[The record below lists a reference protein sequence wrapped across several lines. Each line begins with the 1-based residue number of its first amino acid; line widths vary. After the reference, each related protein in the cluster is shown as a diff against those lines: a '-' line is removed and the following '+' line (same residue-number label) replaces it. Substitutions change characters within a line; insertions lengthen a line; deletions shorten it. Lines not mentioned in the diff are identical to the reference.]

1 MKKNI
6 LRFISGL
13 IAAFIVCSF
22 SGAAGTMIAASASTV
37 EDALQSV
44 VLVSSDYGQGSGF
57 AVGKVGEN
65 PKYIVT
71 NRHVVVSKNNIAA
84 KTVTVY
90 FSAAANK
97 FMKAEIVA
105 VDTNKDLCVLELP
118 EPTAERKPI
127 ALCTS
132 DKVSQGDEA
141 YVLGYPDYALAGKN
155 YLAYDISDIASTKG
169 TVSQKTRVNNN
180 GAIGTNSYLTD
191 ATIDHGNSG
200 GPMINSNGEVIGIA
214 AWGIRG
220 RDENNSEVVTSTT
233 GGYAVQVDELIPML
247 NSNNIP
253 YTLGGGS
260 SGTNSENNDTSSPAP
275 AENGGF
281 PVMLVVIIAAVVV
294 VVAAAAVVIVVM
306 KKKKSPSDNY
316 ASHYG
321 SPASGQ
327 SYNNAVIIGMKGIM
341 ANRSFNING
350 NLIIGRN
357 AQKCSVAY
365 PVDTKGV
372 SGVHCEIRQA
382 NGGFELIDCGSS
394 NGTYLGNGQKLI
406 PNVPVFLPSGT
417 YFYLGSAEQLFQIKY

>member
-22 SGAAGTMIAASASTV
+22 SGAAGTMSTAYASTV
-37 EDALQSV
+37 EDALKSV
-44 VLVSSDYGQGSGF
+44 VLVISDFGPSHEPAQGSGF

-71 NRHVVVSKNNIAA
+71 NRHVVVCKDCNIVAQ
-84 KTVTVY
+84 KVTVY

-97 FMKAEIVA
+97 FMNAEIVA
-105 VDTNKDLCVLELP
+105 LDTNKDLCVLELP
-118 EPTAERKPI
+118 EPTAERKSI

-141 YVLGYPDYALAGKN
+141 YVLGYPSYALAGKN

-180 GAIGTNSYLTD
+180 GVIGTNSYLTD
-191 ATIDHGNSG
+191 ATIDYGNSG
-200 GPMINSNGEVIGIA
+200 GPMINSNGEVIGVA
-214 AWGIRG
+214 AWGIG
-220 RDENNSEVVTSTT
+220 GTSTT
-233 GGYAVQVDELIPML
+233 GGYAVQVDELIPLL

-253 YTLGGGS
+253 YTLGGDS

-275 AENGGF
+275 AEDSGF
-281 PVMLVVIIAAVVV
+281 PVMPVVIISAAAVVI
-294 VVAAAAVVIVVM
+294 AAAAVVIVVM

-321 SPASGQ
+321 SPAYGQ
-327 SYNNAVIIGMKGIM
+327 SHNNAVIIGMKGIM

-350 NLIIGRN
+350 DLVIGRN

-365 PVDTKGV
+365 PVDTRGV